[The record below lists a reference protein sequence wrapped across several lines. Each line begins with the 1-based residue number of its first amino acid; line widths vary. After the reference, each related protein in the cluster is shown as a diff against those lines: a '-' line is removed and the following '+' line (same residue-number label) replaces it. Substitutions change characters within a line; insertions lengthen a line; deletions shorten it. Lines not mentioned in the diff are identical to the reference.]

1 MEEGGME
8 PEKRSAQAVQQVP
21 SQTSTIKPAAHSYAC
36 SFCSKKYK
44 SVSGFRGH
52 MKNVHEMRNVKV
64 SQYRQPLEEDCS
76 SSGSI
81 SKHTPGDGQT
91 VSSDQI
97 TAVSHKRKQPGS
109 FTRHMKYSNLE
120 EKMLTY
126 VTNACEGVGQDPNLA
141 FEGSVFGNEIAAIG
155 NVIAAKLKGDKFMD
169 NCIMELLCQQLWKT
183 AIAGES
189 MKLFSSHMEE
199 VWHTFFN
206 FWVDEDITQQLSKY
220 FKTLIDGKYD
230 EKCIFLFT
238 RMFLFKLMAIV
249 KTGLCAFDG
258 SQTTHTKGTHLT
270 DEEKKALRYFAGYI
284 PYKLKRRLKKKT
296 TDCDYISVLHDMQEE
311 ESCGSSEDMSKSKE
325 WLNKQD
331 RGGLFHVT
339 DLAFTFFV
347 EVELICKHHLNT
359 DNISRSSQ
367 YKNICQPVIDDVL
380 SDTKVNSLWSSI
392 ARNAESDDVSAS
404 LVTMLVHLY
413 VQVRCFSFSR
423 NIVEVFKSKK
433 KNAYQGF

>member
-1 MEEGGME
+1 MLNDTVTENFHRVYKQRRPRVKDFSDPFSDHPGRVSCFGAMSNSNDVDFLDFDDSDIDWDSIMEEGGME

-36 SFCSKKYK
+36 SLCSKKYK

-155 NVIAAKLKGDKFMD
+155 KLIAAKLKGDKFMD

-183 AIAGES
+183 ATAGES

-206 FWVDEDITQQLSKY
+206 FWVDEDITQQLSSN
-220 FKTLIDGKYD
+220 
-230 EKCIFLFT
+230 FLQ
-238 RMFLFKLMAIV
+238 FLQL
-249 KTGLCAFDG
+249 
-258 SQTTHTKGTHLT
+258 
-270 DEEKKALRYFAGYI
+270 
-284 PYKLKRRLKKKT
+284 
-296 TDCDYISVLHDMQEE
+296 
-311 ESCGSSEDMSKSKE
+311 
-325 WLNKQD
+325 
-331 RGGLFHVT
+331 
-339 DLAFTFFV
+339 
-347 EVELICKHHLNT
+347 
-359 DNISRSSQ
+359 
-367 YKNICQPVIDDVL
+367 
-380 SDTKVNSLWSSI
+380 
-392 ARNAESDDVSAS
+392 
-404 LVTMLVHLY
+404 
-413 VQVRCFSFSR
+413 
-423 NIVEVFKSKK
+423 
-433 KNAYQGF
+433 